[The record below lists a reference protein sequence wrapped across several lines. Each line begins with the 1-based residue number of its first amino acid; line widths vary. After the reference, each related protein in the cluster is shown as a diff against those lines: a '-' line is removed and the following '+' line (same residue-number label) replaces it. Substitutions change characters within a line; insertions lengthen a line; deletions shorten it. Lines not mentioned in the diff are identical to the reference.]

1 MFRAMPFI
9 RVYVHIYI
17 YIQMLGKSGSGMYS
31 NCDRVS
37 RGKILRRNEQIAFR
51 HLGTSR
57 FSGCEEGGFRDEGFD
72 TRRAASCGMYRW
84 GA

>member
-1 MFRAMPFI
+1 M
-9 RVYVHIYI
+9 YIYI

-37 RGKILRRNEQIAFR
+37 RGKIVRRNEQIAFR

-57 FSGCEEGGFRDEGFD
+57 FSGCGEGGDFEMKDLIRGV
-72 TRRAASCGMYRW
+72 RRRVACTV
-84 GA
+84 GARRLIGRG